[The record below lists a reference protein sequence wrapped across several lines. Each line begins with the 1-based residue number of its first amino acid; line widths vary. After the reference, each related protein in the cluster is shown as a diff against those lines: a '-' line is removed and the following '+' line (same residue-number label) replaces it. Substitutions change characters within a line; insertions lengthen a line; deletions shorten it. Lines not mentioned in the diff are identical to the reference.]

1 MDLHT
6 RVFFGAVFPSTC
18 WESAKM
24 DKHLKH
30 APGALQIKTLPSSGS
45 VPCRPFALPM
55 PHTMLSAPH
64 RRGEIQP
71 VGPFLLPVA
80 WTDDLISPECIPS
93 AMASE
98 TIKTQFK
105 VPEGRYVLHS
115 AKQSGLVPFALRRT
129 TRLTIA
135 TLHGGD
141 EEGMYM
147 VYNVG
152 DYLHVSPF
160 DATEKVSLSRNS
172 LLLQLLLPLASCR
185 LLADAAAELQTSTS
199 AAAAQPCGNP

>member
-1 MDLHT
+1 
-6 RVFFGAVFPSTC
+6 
-18 WESAKM
+18 
-24 DKHLKH
+24 
-30 APGALQIKTLPSSGS
+30 
-45 VPCRPFALPM
+45 
-55 PHTMLSAPH
+55 
-64 RRGEIQP
+64 
-71 VGPFLLPVA
+71 
-80 WTDDLISPECIPS
+80 
-93 AMASE
+93 MASE

>member
-1 MDLHT
+1 
-6 RVFFGAVFPSTC
+6 
-18 WESAKM
+18 
-24 DKHLKH
+24 
-30 APGALQIKTLPSSGS
+30 
-45 VPCRPFALPM
+45 
-55 PHTMLSAPH
+55 
-64 RRGEIQP
+64 
-71 VGPFLLPVA
+71 
-80 WTDDLISPECIPS
+80 
-93 AMASE
+93 MASD

-160 DATEKVSLSRNS
+160 DATEKVSLSLQQKRNRN
-172 LLLQLLLPLASCR
+172 LLLQLLRVVRWVQAGCCCSC
-185 LLADAAAELQTSTS
+185 
-199 AAAAQPCGNP
+199 C